1 LRRLEV
7 RMSSVRDICRFSA
20 DGLTAPELEALA
32 SSGVVEGTLVSG
44 PPRSVL
50 AFEVDVSDEDR
61 WSDGASVESARE
73 AVG

>member
-1 LRRLEV
+1 
-7 RMSSVRDICRFSA
+7 MSSVRDICRFSA

-61 WSDGASVESARE
+61 
-73 AVG
+73 